1 MELYQVVLLVVSA
14 IVAILYFIQR
24 LTGVNYIQII
34 VQWKPVQAA
43 ITALVKAVENI
54 LPSPYFKTVV
64 TVLEAAGKGAETAEE
79 LWKLGEL
86 SKDERNRFAKEL
98 AADVLS
104 NAGIDVT
111 PQIQMIIDGAI
122 EIVCML
128 MPHGVVPDYE
138 TVDPQTE
145 SEDDSDC

>member
-1 MELYQVVLLVVSA
+1 MELYQVILLVVSA

-24 LTGVNYIQII
+24 FTGVSYIHMI

-43 ITALVKAVENI
+43 ITALVKAVANI

-64 TVLEAAGKGAETAEE
+64 AVLEAAGEGAETAEE

-86 SKDERNRFAKEL
+86 PKEDRNSYAKEI
-98 AADVLS
+98 AADVLTK
-104 NAGIDVT
+104 AGIKVT
-111 PQIQMIIDGAI
+111 DQIQMIIDGAI

-128 MPHGVVPDYE
+128 MPHGVVPYNQE
-138 TVDPQTE
+138 TQPE
-145 SEDDSDC
+145 SETEDNC